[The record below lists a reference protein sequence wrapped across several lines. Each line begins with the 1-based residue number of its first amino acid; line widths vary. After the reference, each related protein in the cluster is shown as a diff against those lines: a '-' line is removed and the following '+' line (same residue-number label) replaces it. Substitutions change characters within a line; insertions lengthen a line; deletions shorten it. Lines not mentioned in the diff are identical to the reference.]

1 MVYVAPTDAQA
12 KAASEAAI
20 TYHMKTFLSGDTAG
34 YLGDVTE
41 KNSESEFAYD
51 NLVETTILHGSADTV
66 IRRIEE
72 LRAVGIDSLMLHYP
86 PYYGVEQCLNM
97 LRLFAKEVMPHVQ
110 T

>member
-1 MVYVAPTDAQA
+1 M
-12 KAASEAAI
+12 
-20 TYHMKTFLSGDTAG
+20 
-34 YLGDVTE
+34 
-41 KNSESEFAYD
+41 
-51 NLVETTILHGSADTV
+51 

-72 LRAVGIDSLMLHYP
+72 LRAVGINSLMLHYP